1 MSDILQVRKQMERV
15 VDSEELGLT
24 HTLHAHD
31 RLMLQQR
38 LETIVRPDEALGKVK
53 VHPVK
58 RLVLH

>member
-1 MSDILQVRKQMERV
+1 MERV

-31 RLMLQQR
+31 RRMLQQR
-38 LETIVRPDEALGKVK
+38 LETIVRPDEALGKVQ
-53 VHPVK
+53 VHPVE